1 MNIFT
6 INQLYWRKNPTH
18 SFVVLLGTG
27 FIYLL
32 FLTINLG
39 KYVFEKSDFLV
50 AVLNSFTVYQLH
62 FLCRHQGLMIGV
74 KVEMASSEK
83 VGWGRYSC
91 LPNGRQVFLQSKLC
105 DLWSKVGDSYP
116 EIEVKAKIA
125 KVDQGKFHLCSDIL
139 FTFIREERVR
149 GFKPMVKIVLCRKY
163 YFSSVIIRPFFQL

>member
-18 SFVVLLGTG
+18 SFVVLKVLALS
-27 FIYLL
+27 IYF

-105 DLWSKVGDSYP
+105 DL
-116 EIEVKAKIA
+116 
-125 KVDQGKFHLCSDIL
+125 
-139 FTFIREERVR
+139 
-149 GFKPMVKIVLCRKY
+149 
-163 YFSSVIIRPFFQL
+163 

>member
-18 SFVVLLGTG
+18 SFVVLKVLALSID
-27 FIYLL
+27 F

-62 FLCRHQGLMIGV
+62 FLCRHQGLTIGV

-83 VGWGRYSC
+83 DTLVCLMKDKCFCSQNYVIYDRKSETQILKLKLRPRLQKLTRESFTCALKYC
-91 LPNGRQVFLQSKLC
+91 LPLQGR
-105 DLWSKVGDSYP
+105 
-116 EIEVKAKIA
+116 
-125 KVDQGKFHLCSDIL
+125 
-139 FTFIREERVR
+139 REYGGSNQWLR
-149 GFKPMVKIVLCRKY
+149 
-163 YFSSVIIRPFFQL
+163 